1 MDKIRKTGIM
11 EKVSKSWIC
20 QNLSKYQD
28 RIVNLSTL
36 NVFER
41 RIVSP
46 SPFFYSPNSFFM
58 AANNFSGSKGL
69 VMAG

>member
-46 SPFFYSPNSFFM
+46 SPF
-58 AANNFSGSKGL
+58 
-69 VMAG
+69 

>member
-11 EKVSKSWIC
+11 KKVSKSRIC

-36 NVFER
+36 SVLER

-46 SPFFYSPNSFFM
+46 SPPFDLASIVILPGVLKCFGFL
-58 AANNFSGSKGL
+58 GL
-69 VMAG
+69 LY